1 MKLQILVRTGH
12 TDRLILLFAGW
23 GSDERCYAHIG
34 MPGWDVAL
42 VSGFDGATPDFSLLA
57 PYRTVYVYAWSL
69 GVWAAERA
77 LPGRLEPVRAYAV
90 NGTPWP
96 CDDERGIPAKVF
108 ENTAAGL
115 SPRNLYKFRVRMC
128 GGVSAYQAKADMFE
142 HLQDVDAL
150 REELEYVAS
159 HPNEKHL
166 TWDGAYIGNDD
177 RIFPASNQLK
187 AWEGRT
193 GVHKIPSPHYI
204 DLQEIVVRTVVDV
217 ARVGK
222 RFSRSLSTY
231 DSHAHA
237 QRLIAETLAKKAFG
251 DKAASSVGT
260 IVEIGPGTGLFT
272 REWSKRVSLR
282 KAVFMDL
289 YEMPR
294 YGIAEE
300 EEYRCGDA
308 EAGMQAM
315 AEAAP
320 ASVSAIVSASA
331 IQWFSNLP
339 LFFANCAR
347 VLEQGGVIAM
357 STFAPGN
364 LSELRRLR
372 EDHLQYAPAASLRE
386 MLEPLFRDVRV
397 VEDAVALEFTT
408 PLEALRHL
416 QLTGVTVSGGKRAS
430 ISELRKFAE
439 TFPMNPRGRYTL
451 TFRPIYIL
459 ARKG

>member
-1 MKLQILVRTGH
+1 MKLQFLVRTDL

-23 GSDERCYAHIG
+23 GSDERCYAHIV

-42 VSGFDGATPDFSLLA
+42 VSGYDGATPDFSLLT

-108 ENTAAGL
+108 GDTAAGL

-150 REELEYVAS
+150 RGELEYVAS

-166 TWDGAYIGNDD
+166 TWDGAYIGRDD
-177 RIFPASNQLK
+177 RIFPALNQSE

-193 GVHKIPSPHYI
+193 SVHEIPSPHYV
-204 DLQEIVVRTVVDV
+204 DLQVIVSQTIVDV

-222 RFSRSLSTY
+222 RFSRSLTTY

-251 DKAASSVGT
+251 GDAADGGT
-260 IVEIGPGTGLFT
+260 VVEIGPGTGLFT
-272 REWSKRVSLR
+272 REWSKRVSPR
-282 KAVFMDL
+282 KVVFMDL
-289 YEMPR
+289 YEMPC
-294 YGIAEE
+294 YGVAAEE
-300 EEYRCGDA
+300 EYMCGDA
-308 EAGMQAM
+308 ESGMQAM

-347 VLEQGGVIAM
+347 VLEQGGLIAM

-372 EDHLQYAPAASLRE
+372 EDHLQYVPAASLRE
-386 MLEPLFRDVRV
+386 MLERLFIDVKVEEDV
-397 VEDAVALEFTT
+397 VQLEFTS

-416 QLTGVTVSGGKRAS
+416 QLTGVTVSGGKQAS
-430 ISELRKFAE
+430 VSELRRFAE

>member
-1 MKLQILVRTGH
+1 MKFQFLVRTGH

-42 VSGFDGATPDFSLLA
+42 VSGFDARIPDMSLLSR
-57 PYRTVYVYAWSL
+57 YRTVYVYAWSL
-69 GVWAAERA
+69 GVWAAERM

-96 CDDERGIPAKVF
+96 CDDDRGIPAKVF
-108 ENTAAGL
+108 EDTAAGL
-115 SPRNLYKFRVRMC
+115 SSRNLYKFRVRMC
-128 GGVSAYQAKADMFE
+128 GGAGSYQAKADMFE

-150 REELEYVAS
+150 RGELEFVAS
-159 HPNEKHL
+159 HPNERHIA
-166 TWDGAYIGNDD
+166 WSGAYIGRDD
-177 RIFPASNQLK
+177 RIFPALNQSE
-187 AWEGRT
+187 AWKGRT
-193 GVHKIPSPHYI
+193 VLHEMPSPHYV
-204 DLQEIVVRTVVDV
+204 DLQGIVSQTIVDV

-237 QRLIAETLAKKAFG
+237 QRLIAQTLAQKASGG
-251 DKAASSVGT
+251 DAVDGGT
-260 IVEIGPGTGLFT
+260 VVEIGPGTGLFT
-272 REWSKRVSLR
+272 REWSKHLSPR

-289 YEMPR
+289 YKMPR
-294 YGIAEE
+294 YGVVAEE
-300 EEYRCGDA
+300 EYLCGDA
-308 EAGMQAM
+308 ESGMQAM
-315 AEAAP
+315 ADATP

-339 LFFANCAR
+339 LFFSNCAR
-347 VLEQGGVIAM
+347 ALERGGLIAM

-364 LSELRRLR
+364 LGELRRLR
-372 EDHLQYAPAASLRE
+372 EDHLQYVPAASLRE

-397 VEDAVALEFTT
+397 EEDVVELEFTS
-408 PLEALRHL
+408 PFEALRHL
-416 QLTGVTVSGGKRAS
+416 QLTGVTVSGGWRAS
-430 ISELRKFAE
+430 VSELRRFAE

-451 TFRPIYIL
+451 TFRPIYIF